1 MEEIL
6 KYLKDHGEQLDSEI
20 AAGTGIPLAD
30 VRRGVADLSAMGE
43 VITCHVVR
51 FKAGKKSDGM
61 LYRAAGHA
69 PPPSPGRKSKIQVRG
84 AAGDRNPE

>member
-1 MEEIL
+1 MHEIV

-30 VRRGVADLSAMGE
+30 VRRGVTDLSALGE
-43 VITCHVVR
+43 VVTCHVVR
-51 FKAGKKSDGM
+51 FKNGKKSDGT

-69 PPPSPGRKSKIQVRG
+69 PRPAPGRKPKAPARE
-84 AAGDRNPE
+84 PE